1 MKQYLFFSVFVIFSL
16 SCKKDIDFKLQETE
30 PKLVVEATIENGEYP
45 FVLLTRSIGYF
56 STIGPEA
63 LAKSFERNAEVTVST
78 ATATMQLKEYAV
90 RITPAIS
97 FYYYSVDSTNIP
109 AAFKGQFNTPYQL
122 KIKTGGKEYT
132 ATTTIPRI
140 TKRVD
145 SLWWKPAVALADS
158 AKAAVIVR
166 VTDPPG
172 FGDYIRYLTKTGSQP
187 FLPPYNSAYDDLFID
202 GTTYELQLAPGID
215 RNVGDRE
222 SFLFNRGDTITFKL
236 SNIDKTTYEFWRTLE
251 FSYGSIGNPFST
263 PTKVLSNISN
273 GALGYFGGYATQYR
287 TIIIPK

>member
-1 MKQYLFFSVFVIFSL
+1 MKQYLIFGLLMVLVS
-16 SCKKDIDFKLQETE
+16 SCKKYIDFNLQETE
-30 PKLVVEATIENGEYP
+30 PKLVVEATVENGEYP
-45 FVLLTRSIGYF
+45 LVLLTRSIGYF

-63 LAKSFERNAEVTVST
+63 LAKSFERNAEVTVSNGST
-78 ATATMQLKEYAV
+78 TMQLKEYAV

-97 FYYYSVDSTNIP
+97 FYYYAVDSNNMA
-109 AAFKGQFNTPYQL
+109 AAFKGQFNTTYQL
-122 KIKTGGKEYT
+122 KVKTVGKEYL
-132 ATTTIPRI
+132 ATTSIPTV

-145 SLWWKPAVALADS
+145 SLWWKPAIAIADS

-166 VTDPPG
+166 ITDRPG

-287 TIIIPK
+287 TLIIPK